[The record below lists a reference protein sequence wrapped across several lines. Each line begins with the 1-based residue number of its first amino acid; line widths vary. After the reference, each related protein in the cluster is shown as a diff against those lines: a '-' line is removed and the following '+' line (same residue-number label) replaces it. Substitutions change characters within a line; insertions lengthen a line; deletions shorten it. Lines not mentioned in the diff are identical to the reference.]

1 MAIPSPRPLALR
13 PWLLAGVVG
22 ALLTAALDTI
32 LLRAALPTIDL
43 GAELEAIATARVPK
57 PVEHVDPGE
66 PQQAEIGAPGWSGL
80 GVRAAPR

>member
-1 MAIPSPRPLALR
+1 MSR
-13 PWLLAGVVG
+13 W
-22 ALLTAALDTI
+22 ALLVLVGCGSQTPPVANEPAPVVPIDSI
-32 LLRAALPTIDL
+32 ALPTIDL